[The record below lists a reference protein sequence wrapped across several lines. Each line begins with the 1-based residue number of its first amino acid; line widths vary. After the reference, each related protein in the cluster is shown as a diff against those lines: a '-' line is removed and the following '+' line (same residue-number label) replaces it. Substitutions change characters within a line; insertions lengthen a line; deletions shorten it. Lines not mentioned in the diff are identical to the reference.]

1 MMKVLIFEGPDNL
14 GKSTIIRQFEKIY
27 RNQYEIHKFHCTGP
41 VLDNPDEDPFDAQC
55 RQFRALV
62 AELLKL
68 NKSDANVLAIIDR
81 SWIGEYVYGQI
92 YRNGNPDKIMQLIN
106 MCNLQLSD
114 AGIQT
119 IYVRLTATP
128 EFIISHDDNL
138 SFTSG
143 YDPEKRLAAVT
154 KEDALF
160 EEAYH
165 RMRMYYSS
173 KKITVQVQNGV
184 TDNYRN
190 INDIFDEINNAFCYE

>member
-14 GKSTIIRQFEKIY
+14 GKSTIIRQFEKTY
-27 RNQYEIHKFHCTGP
+27 QSRYDIHKFHCTGP

-62 AELLKL
+62 TDLLQL
-68 NKSDANVLAIIDR
+68 NESDTDTLAIIDR

-92 YRNGNPDKIMQLIN
+92 YRNGNPDKIMQMIN
-106 MCNLQLSD
+106 TCNLQLSD

-119 IYVRLTATP
+119 VYVRLTATP
-128 EFIISHDDNL
+128 GFIIAHDDNL

-143 YDPEKRLAAVT
+143 YDPEKRLTAVT
-154 KEDALF
+154 KENTLF

-165 RMRMYYSS
+165 RMSTYGSE
-173 KKITVQVQNGV
+173 KITVDVQSVDTN
-184 TDNYRN
+184 NYRD
-190 INDIFDEINNAFCYE
+190 ITDIFNEINRVFCYE